1 MNYFQLT
8 ALRQSAKISQEEL
21 AEKMNAILEAEN
33 PDKKGGITAAQLG
46 AIENGERT
54 FSVSLMNR
62 YAEACGIKLI
72 TFAEKQDTTG
82 PEMIRDIANYIWG
95 KIDILQNERDFVE
108 EDENGNPIE
117 EFDPIKKEI
126 LDFLFDNFQ
135 AMKKLKGYWEPRYL
149 EDQYGEWIHDE
160 NGEVIVDQEHQ
171 KTCPW

>member
-1 MNYFQLT
+1 MNYLQLA
-8 ALRQSAKISQEEL
+8 ALRQNAQISQEEL
-21 AEKMNAILEAEN
+21 AEKMNAIVEAEN

-62 YAEACGIKLI
+62 YADACGIKLF
-72 TFAEKQDTTG
+72 TFAEKQDATG
-82 PEMIRDIANYIWG
+82 SEMIKDIETYIWQ
-95 KIDILQNERDFVE
+95 KIELLQNERDFVE
-108 EDENGNPIE
+108 EDEQGNPIT
-117 EFDPIKKEI
+117 EFDPIKKEL

-135 AMKKLKGYWEPRYL
+135 TIKSLKGYWEPRYL
-149 EDQYGEWIHDE
+149 EDKFGNWLHDE